1 MRKSNV
7 CKDYEL
13 KFGAVL
19 NMRTNKKNKGILTSD
34 AKASFSLI
42 IARIVYGIN
51 WFNISAIFPLI
62 ALEFNKDVSLLGFI
76 SAAFFVGVG
85 LFQIPAGIFAA
96 RYNPRVSAIIGITIS
111 STAALLCGLVLSSS
125 ELIWL
130 RLIVGFV
137 MAFFY
142 SSAVILI
149 ARHGK
154 RGFPGF
160 SVGIMNSAHS
170 MGGIIGIFA
179 WIIIAQIVGW
189 RASLVV
195 SGVLGLVTAL
205 LMIMTIPKGNITFR
219 YNARMQNNG
228 SQPARK
234 AEKLKIS
241 DILKVLSNRT
251 LIYLGIIL
259 IGIQAVWA
267 VELTFIVTYLENLG
281 FYAEL
286 AGSIA
291 ILPLIFAII
300 SAPLI
305 GGFYDKVRDARTVLL
320 ICGVGSSIAMVGLSL
335 GSLYLIITSVILT
348 GFFSGGAFTVVY
360 ERARTLLI
368 EDMADHGNNAT
379 ASLEANRRD
388 INAENNPVTYPSY
401 YDTLKIAWV
410 NGLSLIGVLWT
421 PVVFSYIAEE
431 NSYELAWISSAVV
444 TALFILVPISKLSN

>member
-1 MRKSNV
+1 MRSNNR
-7 CKDYEL
+7 D
-13 KFGAVL
+13 
-19 NMRTNKKNKGILTSD
+19 KGILSSD
-34 AKASFSLI
+34 AKASLSLV

-76 SAAFFVGVG
+76 SAGFFAGVG

-96 RYNPRVSAIIGITIS
+96 RYNPRISAIVGITIS
-111 STAALLCGLVLSSS
+111 STAALLCGSVLSSS

-130 RLIVGFV
+130 RFIVGFG
-137 MAFFY
+137 MAFFF

-149 ARHGK
+149 AKHGK

-160 SVGIMNSAHS
+160 SVGLMNSAHS

-179 WIIIAQIVGW
+179 WIIIAQMVGW
-189 RASLVV
+189 RVSLVV
-195 SGVLGLVTAL
+195 SGVLGLITAL
-205 LMIMTIPKGNITFR
+205 LMIMTIPKGNITVG
-219 YNARMQNNG
+219 NDARMHNKD
-228 SQPARK
+228 SQSARK

-241 DILKVLSNRT
+241 DILKVLSNHT
-251 LIYLGIIL
+251 LINLGIIL
-259 IGIQAVWA
+259 IGIQAAWA
-267 VELTFIVTYLENLG
+267 VELTFIVTYLETLG
-281 FYAEL
+281 FSAEL
-286 AGSIA
+286 AGIIA
-291 ILPLIFAII
+291 SLPLISAIV

-320 ICGVGSSIAMVGLSL
+320 VCGVGASMAIVGLSL

-360 ERARTLLI
+360 ERARTLLV
-368 EDMADHGNNAT
+368 EGMADDRNNAAT
-379 ASLEANRRD
+379 TGLKANRRNIHD
-388 INAENNPVTYPSY
+388 KGSPINYPSY
-401 YDTLKIAWV
+401 YDTLKVAWV

-421 PVVFSYIAEE
+421 PVVFSYVAEE

-444 TALFILVPISKLSN
+444 TALFILIPISKLSK

>member
-1 MRKSNV
+1 MRSNNR
-7 CKDYEL
+7 D
-13 KFGAVL
+13 
-19 NMRTNKKNKGILTSD
+19 KGILSSD
-34 AKASFSLI
+34 AKASLSLV

-76 SAAFFVGVG
+76 SAGFFAGVG

-96 RYNPRVSAIIGITIS
+96 RYNPRISAIVGIIIS
-111 STAALLCGLVLSSS
+111 STAALLCGSVLSSS

-130 RLIVGFV
+130 RFIVGFG
-137 MAFFY
+137 MAFFF

-149 ARHGK
+149 AKHGK

-160 SVGIMNSAHS
+160 SVGLMNSAHS

-179 WIIIAQIVGW
+179 WIIIAQMVGW
-189 RASLVV
+189 RVSLVV
-195 SGVLGLVTAL
+195 SGVLGLITAL
-205 LMIMTIPKGNITFR
+205 LMIMTIPKGNITVG
-219 YNARMQNNG
+219 YDARMHNKD
-228 SQPARK
+228 SQTARK

-241 DILKVLSNRT
+241 DILKVLSNHT
-251 LIYLGIIL
+251 LINLGIIL
-259 IGIQAVWA
+259 IGIQAAWA
-267 VELTFIVTYLENLG
+267 VELTFIVTYLETIG
-281 FYAEL
+281 FSAEL
-286 AGSIA
+286 AGIIA
-291 ILPLIFAII
+291 SLPLISAIV

-320 ICGVGSSIAMVGLSL
+320 VCGVGASMAIVGLSL

-360 ERARTLLI
+360 ERARTLLV
-368 EDMADHGNNAT
+368 EGTADDRNNAAT
-379 ASLEANRRD
+379 TGLEANGRNIHD
-388 INAENNPVTYPSY
+388 KDSPINYPSY
-401 YDTLKIAWV
+401 YDTLKVAWV

-421 PVVFSYIAEE
+421 PVVFSYVAEE

-444 TALFILVPISKLSN
+444 TALFILIPISKLSK